1 MPRALNPK
9 CAACCKLSRPEAIA
23 RHGGECWDAQRCDD
37 RRYKYRWRGQRNEA
51 RKQQRLAQQQLQ
63 LSVCSPSPSGT
74 AERAV
79 SPSVVTLSALS
90 PDFPQ
95 LDIPE
100 TTLTVATPHAY
111 VHWYRQSK
119 DAPLHAIGVALWVG
133 DHPRA
138 KGCFHI
144 TGGGSVQV
152 KAMLRHALDDFSA
165 LIGQRVPHYRGE
177 VELMPDL
184 CPLRPCPLFP

>member
-9 CAACCKLSRPEAIA
+9 CAACCKLSRPDAIA
-23 RHGGECWDAQRCDD
+23 RHQGECWSDRRCDD
-37 RRYKYRWRGQRNEA
+37 RRYKYRWRGQINEA
-51 RKQQRLAQQQLQ
+51 RKQQRLAQQQL
-63 LSVCSPSPSGT
+63 S
-74 AERAV
+74 AV
-79 SPSVVTLSALS
+79 QSEQTDSEALPSVVALS
-90 PDFPQ
+90 SLPPTFPQ
-95 LDIPE
+95 LEVPA
-100 TTLTVATPHAY
+100 TLTVATPHAY

-119 DAPLHAIGVALWVG
+119 EAPLHAIGVALWVG

-144 TGGGSVQV
+144 TGGGSVQA

-184 CPLRPCPLFP
+184 CPLRPCPLFPHG

>member
-9 CAACCKLSRPEAIA
+9 CAACCKLSRAEAIA
-23 RHGGECWDAQRCDD
+23 RHQGECWDDRRCDD
-37 RRYKYRWRGQRNEA
+37 RRYKYRWRGQINEA
-51 RKQQRLAQQQLQ
+51 RKQQRAAQRQLNSTNTVGDGNT
-63 LSVCSPSPSGT
+63 LG
-74 AERAV
+74 
-79 SPSVVTLSALS
+79 VVTLDALS

-95 LDIPE
+95 LDLPS
-100 TTLTVATPHAY
+100 TNLTVATPHAY
-111 VHWYRQSK
+111 VHWYRERK

-152 KAMLRHALDDFSA
+152 KAMLLHALADFSA
-165 LIGQRVPHYRGE
+165 LLGQRVSHYRGE

-184 CPLRPCPLFP
+184 CPLRPCPLFPHG